1 MVATVHELASS
12 AMAVS
17 YYEKD
22 GYYAK
27 NDPEHRKASFW
38 HGRAAADLGLRGH
51 VVPSRFESVLSGQV
65 PKSDIRLGRIVEGE
79 RQHRPGWDITFS
91 APKSVSLEALVMGDA
106 QVLRAHDE
114 AVRATLDWIERD
126 LLQTRGWDSVTRRRP
141 RVKADGMV
149 VAGFRHLTSRDLDPQ
164 LHTHCVLANMTR
176 SADGAWKSIE
186 PTALRR
192 SEKLIGAHY
201 RNELASRLVAQG
213 LAVTPR
219 MIGPVPGFELAGY
232 DNRFLDAFSGRR
244 REILAYLD
252 KHNLPHTRE
261 ATQKATLHT
270 RRRKVEAGLAELVP
284 QWRARA
290 RTLGLARD
298 ETALMPPR
306 PVDPETGREMAR
318 PVSPDAGLTKN
329 ELRRRRRSPAC
340 PTLAPVEETV
350 APRRRRRP
358 AAPAERIAEPETG
371 VLEAVARAVAH
382 FEERRTVIPEH
393 DIRTLVL
400 GHAPGR
406 YRLEEIDEAIER
418 LVDGGELRETSLRG
432 SDRSFVTDRAVKAE
446 RRILK
451 AVKQGKAT
459 VDALSPDETVTARLA
474 ATTLTAG
481 QANAVRHILKPGDAV
496 IGVQGRAG
504 TGKTTML
511 KEVAGLIGERSLT
524 GLAPS
529 AAAARVLEK
538 EAGVPTRT
546 LQWFLV
552 RYGDLS
558 DPVRLE
564 QARED
569 LGGSLLAV
577 DEASMIG
584 TVAMERLLAIARNLG
599 IARVVLVGDTA
610 QLKAVNAGQPFALMQ
625 KAGMATAVMN
635 EVLRQKDPD
644 LKEAVARAREGEA
657 GEAMTRL
664 ANRVTEHRVEDLG
677 AEAARAW
684 LALGPHDRDA
694 CAVLAPTHAVR
705 REINATIREG
715 LAEEGVLT
723 GRTLTLQ
730 RLVDRRYTRVEASVL
745 ANYEPGDTVVFHRD
759 AYGCKAD
766 DVCTI
771 TGIRDGWVVLDHAD
785 GRERR
790 FRPSGN
796 AAHNL
801 GVYETAAIEIQA
813 GDRVR
818 WTKNRKARRR
828 TPALVNGEEARV
840 LSIGPERVRLTA
852 NDGTEYTL
860 ARSDPHL
867 RHLDHAWSST
877 VHGAQGRTAKN
888 VIAVLDAGRMANQEM
903 FYVEVSRASE
913 GFTLLTDDREALIE
927 RLETSPDV
935 PDAALEALGEDLDGP
950 IVDPDDWASLVA
962 DWEAVE
968 READG
973 GPPSS
978 VPAYAGVMARIAAFA
993 AIEDLAEDMRAF
1005 VDERL
1010 AAHESA
1016 RAAERQVRDLLAGL
1030 QGQGRRWPELA
1041 WAARSHAGSTDE
1053 PPAWQDWRDAGTA
1066 LVDTVRQQ
1074 LARTDSESGPPGLS
1088 TETRQRLE
1096 AALAGLEAV
1105 RLKDDAARFTRDWRA
1120 LLEHAEREA
1129 VPVSLQEDYA
1139 DLANRGAA
1147 LAQSRALTADERRAV
1162 DAWRARHVADTALVD
1177 DIRSFAERTGAL
1189 TEWLGHHVPLDG
1201 AGGVDP
1207 EDPGVTQWRRDAD
1220 DHLRHIRSL
1229 LAAEGPHA
1237 AHVAAMPGAR
1247 DEIGAVAG
1255 ELEQR
1260 LWALDR
1266 ATLLWR
1272 IRGLAAR
1279 ARMIGRLPLDMPEWP
1294 DTLDGIRDAVDSAAP
1309 GAPAGRHLARWLS
1322 HDARWRQ
1329 DRRHVAAL
1337 VGRLKDLERDRPRYT
1352 DLPDADA
1359 PDRRAWRRE
1368 IDAIGDDL
1376 AAVGALADH
1385 ERTAHLAACGMTVEA
1400 FASLAGAVPRW
1411 RATDDAL
1418 ARLDHWSTRAHD
1430 VLRDGARGPTV
1441 VPDDADAVRALIEE
1455 GRALPEAWAAA
1466 SLPQADMEGAEG
1478 AVEASLHRLEAAS
1491 LTAACQ
1497 AFTALCRSVNGERKA
1512 GGVHP
1517 LDTADYPRLLEA
1529 LEDLAGRDRVPQ
1541 ATRDLMDGWREA
1553 DRKWTKERRE
1563 TDAAVARA
1571 RALAHAGDALALGHA
1586 DDPDAVAWRAEADA
1600 LLTAARVMLADDTLK
1615 ARHLDALTNAR
1626 RDLTAA
1632 VATIE
1637 TTLRALDRTAL
1648 LQRVKE
1654 IESRA
1659 QTSGQLPLDH
1669 PDWPGTLEA
1678 IAKSVADGAPA
1689 DGTVRALARRL
1700 DDDRRWCRDRDRL
1713 GAALNRL
1720 AKAQADRPRFG
1731 VSPDVGRADWRVEAP
1746 AAAQEA
1752 GAAMEAIP
1760 EGERAAQLRALRT
1773 SSDTLRQRL
1782 ASVPA
1787 WLATDDALADL
1798 ADWRQRAR
1806 RLGDAPEPGDSRWRR
1821 DAAGLLAEG
1830 RALPGAWKA
1839 AGLPA
1844 GDMAGAGDIVHAETA
1859 RIDAAHFSD
1868 SLRAFGHRTN
1878 ALMREARD
1886 RRVHPL
1892 DSRHMAPLRE
1902 VLGQLDDDPRLSAD
1916 DRTAVIRW
1924 REAIDGWDG
1933 ERQSAAEVVAETLA
1947 LEPRLKGTGP
1957 LSDAW
1962 RRSAA
1967 ALLNAA
1973 DAGSLPADAH
1983 IRAAGA
1989 SLQRIAGIVAAL
2001 PGRLAAD
2008 DAVREDAGRTRHLL
2022 DVRAAMRRL
2031 REAPFDISRSV
2042 RWDGTGPLLRGD
2054 RLTWVDDEGRHD
2066 AVVEVVSHF
2075 TGPDAI
2081 DHLRLRPVGGTKT
2094 RNLVA
2099 GTIGDLAANIA
2110 CRRLL
2115 WPDEAVR
2122 QRERDRQYPAANA
2135 AFPLACEERVVP
2147 GDRIRWTM
2155 VRHPDTGSAPVEGDT
2170 PRIEA
2175 VVEAVE
2181 PGINALVGDKVTL
2194 RVIRSWGMDR
2204 KPESGST
2211 IRQELRSLFMRGCVR
2226 APWDD
2231 ENERAERMAETLRE
2245 IEARKRGRSR
2255 GLSM

>member
-12 AMAVS
+12 ATAVS

-91 APKSVSLEALVMGDA
+91 APKSVSLEALVMGDTR
-106 QVLRAHDE
+106 VIRAHDE
-114 AVRATLDWIERD
+114 AVRTTLDWIERD
-126 LLQTRGWDSVTRRRP
+126 LLQTRGWDPVIRRRP

-176 SADGAWKSIE
+176 TQDGAWKSIE

-192 SEKLIGAHY
+192 NEKLIGAHY
-201 RNELASRLVAQG
+201 RNELASRLVALG
-213 LAVTPR
+213 MAVTPK
-219 MIGPVPGFELAGY
+219 MVGPVPGFELAGY
-232 DNRFLDAFSGRR
+232 DMKFLDAFSGRR

-252 KHNLPHTRE
+252 QHGLPHTRE

-270 RRRKVEAGLAELVP
+270 RRRKVEAGLDELVP
-284 QWRARA
+284 QWRERARA
-290 RTLGLARD
+290 LGLARD
-298 ETALMPPR
+298 ETALRPPR

-318 PVSPDAGLTKN
+318 PVDPEAGLTKN
-329 ELRRRRRSPAC
+329 ERRRRRRSPAL
-340 PTLAPVEETV
+340 PHLDPVEAAV
-350 APRRRRRP
+350 ARERRRWP

-371 VLEAVARAVAH
+371 ILEAVARSVAH
-382 FEERRTVIPEH
+382 FEERRTVIPASE
-393 DIRTLVL
+393 IRTLVL

-406 YRLEEIDEAIER
+406 YRLDEIDEAIER
-418 LVDGGELRETSLRG
+418 LVTDGELRETTLRG

-451 AVKQGKAT
+451 AVKEGKGMVA
-459 VDALSPDETVTARLA
+459 ALAREETLTACLA
-474 ATTLTAG
+474 ATTLTGG

-496 IGVQGRAG
+496 VGVQGRAG

-511 KEVAGLIGERSLT
+511 KEVAGLVGERSLT

-538 EAGVPTRT
+538 EAGIPTRT

-558 DPVRLE
+558 DPARLA

-584 TVAMERLLAIARNLG
+584 TVAIERLLAIARNLG

-625 KAGMATAVMN
+625 KGGMATAVMD

-657 GEAMTRL
+657 GAAMTRL
-664 ANRVTEHRVEDLG
+664 ASWVTEHRVEDLG

-684 LALGPHDRDA
+684 LALSIHDRDA

-723 GRTLTLQ
+723 GRTLMIE

-745 ANYEPGDTVVFHRD
+745 ANYETGDTVVFHRD
-759 AYGCKAD
+759 AYDCRAD

-801 GVYETAAIEIQA
+801 GVYETAAIEIRA

-818 WTKNRKARRR
+818 WTRNRKARRR

-840 LSIGPERVRLTA
+840 LAIGPERVRLTA
-852 NDGTEYTL
+852 NDGTEYSL
-860 ARSDPHL
+860 ARNDPHL

-877 VHGAQGRTAKN
+877 VHGAQGRTAVK

-913 GFTLLTDDREALIE
+913 GFTLLTDDRDALIE

-950 IVDPDDWASLVA
+950 IVNPDEWAALVT

-968 READG
+968 REAGG

-978 VPAYAGVMARIAAFA
+978 VPAYGGVMARIAAFA
-993 AIEDLAEDMRAF
+993 AIEDLPDEMRAF

-1016 RAAERQVRDLLAGL
+1016 RAAERQVRDLIAGL
-1030 QGQGRRWPELA
+1030 QAQPRRWPELA

-1053 PPAWQDWRDAGTA
+1053 PPTWHDWRDAGTA
-1066 LVDTVRQQ
+1066 LVDTARRR
-1074 LARTDSESGPPGLS
+1074 LAGEDSPALS
-1088 TETRQRLE
+1088 AATRQRLE
-1096 AALAGLEAV
+1096 AALAGFEKV
-1105 RLKDDAARFTRDWRA
+1105 RLKDDAARFARDWRR
-1120 LLEHAEREA
+1120 LLERAEREA
-1129 VPVSLQEDYA
+1129 APVSLQEDYA

-1162 DAWRARHVADTALVD
+1162 DAWQARHAADTALVD

-1189 TEWLGHHVPLDG
+1189 TEWLARHVPLDG

-1207 EDPGVTQWRRDAD
+1207 EDPGVVQWRGDAD
-1220 DHLRHIRSL
+1220 DHLQHIRAL

-1237 AHVAAMPGAR
+1237 AHVAAKPDAR
-1247 DEIGAVAG
+1247 EEIGAAAG
-1255 ELEQR
+1255 VLEER
-1260 LWALDR
+1260 RRALDR
-1266 ATLLWR
+1266 ATWLWR
-1272 IRGLAAR
+1272 ACGIAAR
-1279 ARMIGRLPLDMPEWP
+1279 ARMTGRLPLDMPEWP
-1294 DTLDGIRDAVDSAAP
+1294 DTLDEIRDAVDSAAP
-1309 GAPAGRHLARWLS
+1309 SDPAGRHLARWLS
-1322 HDARWRQ
+1322 HDARWRR
-1329 DRRHVAAL
+1329 DRQHVAAL
-1337 VGRLKDLERDRPRYT
+1337 AGRLKDLERDRPRYT
-1352 DLPDADA
+1352 DLPDDDA
-1359 PDRRAWRRE
+1359 PDRRAWRDQA
-1368 IDAIGDDL
+1368 DALGDDL
-1376 AAVGALADH
+1376 VTVGALADH

-1400 FASLAGAVPRW
+1400 FASLAGAVPLW

-1418 ARLDHWSTRAHD
+1418 ARLDHWSTRAHG
-1430 VLRDGARGPTV
+1430 VLRDGPEGPTV
-1441 VPDDADAVRALIEE
+1441 APDDVERAGALIEE
-1455 GRALPEAWAAA
+1455 GRALPEEWAAA

-1478 AVEASLHRLEAAS
+1478 AVEAALQRLEAAQ

-1512 GGVHP
+1512 GRVHP

-1529 LEDLAGRDRVPQ
+1529 LEDLAGRARVPQ

-1553 DRKWTKERRE
+1553 DRKWTEERHE
-1563 TDAAVARA
+1563 TGAAVARV
-1571 RALAHAGDALALGHA
+1571 RALAHAGEALALGHA
-1586 DDPDAVAWRAEADA
+1586 DDPDAVAWRAEADT
-1600 LLTAARVMLADDTLK
+1600 LLTAVRAMLADDTLK
-1615 ARHLDALTNAR
+1615 ARHLDAVPGAKA
-1626 RDLTAA
+1626 DLAAA

-1637 TTLRALDRTAL
+1637 TTLKALARAAL

-1659 QTSGQLPLDH
+1659 QTSGQLPLDLT
-1669 PDWPGTLEA
+1669 DWPGMLEA
-1678 IAKSVADGAPA
+1678 ISGAVADGAPA
-1689 DGTVRALARRL
+1689 DGTVRALASRL
-1700 DDDRRWCRDRDRL
+1700 DDDRRWRRDRDRL

-1731 VSPDVGRADWRVEAP
+1731 VSPDVDRAAWRVEAP
-1746 AAAQEA
+1746 AAAQEV

-1760 EGERAAQLRALRT
+1760 EAERAAQLRALRT
-1773 SSDTLRQRL
+1773 SLDALRQRL
-1782 ASVPA
+1782 SWVPS

-1806 RLGDAPEPGDSRWRR
+1806 RLGDAPEPGDPRWRR
-1821 DAAGLLAEG
+1821 DAAALLAEG

-1844 GDMAGAGDIVHAETA
+1844 GDMAGAGDIVQAETA
-1859 RIDAAHFSD
+1859 RIDAALFSD
-1868 SLRAFGHRTN
+1868 SLRAFGRWAH
-1878 ALMREARD
+1878 ALMREAQD

-1902 VLGQLDDDPRLSAD
+1902 VLDQLDDDPRLSAD

-1933 ERQSAAEVVAETLA
+1933 ERQRAAEVVAEALA
-1947 LEPRLKGTGP
+1947 LEPRLKRTGP

-1989 SLQRIAGIVAAL
+1989 SFQRIAGIVAAL
-2001 PGRLAAD
+2001 PERIAAD

-2031 REAPFDISRSV
+2031 KEAPFDISRSV

-2054 RLTWVDDEGRHD
+2054 RLTWIDDEGRHD
-2066 AVVEVVSHF
+2066 AVVEVVGHF

-2081 DHLRLRPVGGTKT
+2081 DHLRLRPAGGTKT

-2099 GTIGDLAANIA
+2099 GTIGDLAANVT

-2122 QRERDRQYPAANA
+2122 QRERERQYPAANA
-2135 AFPLACEERVVP
+2135 AFALACGERVLP
-2147 GDRIRWTM
+2147 GDRIRWTL

-2181 PGINALVGDKVTL
+2181 PGINDAVGDKVTL
-2194 RVIRSWGMDR
+2194 QVIRSWGMDR

-2211 IRQELRSLFMRGCVR
+2211 IRQEMRSLFMRGCVR

-2231 ENERAERMAETLRE
+2231 ETERAERMAETLRE
-2245 IEARKRGRSR
+2245 IETRKRGRSR

>member
-1 MVATVHELASS
+1 M
-12 AMAVS
+12 
-17 YYEKD
+17 
-22 GYYAK
+22 
-27 NDPEHRKASFW
+27 
-38 HGRAAADLGLRGH
+38 
-51 VVPSRFESVLSGQV
+51 
-65 PKSDIRLGRIVEGE
+65 
-79 RQHRPGWDITFS
+79 
-91 APKSVSLEALVMGDA
+91 
-106 QVLRAHDE
+106 
-114 AVRATLDWIERD
+114 
-126 LLQTRGWDSVTRRRP
+126 RR
-141 RVKADGMV
+141 
-149 VAGFRHLTSRDLDPQ
+149 
-164 LHTHCVLANMTR
+164 N
-176 SADGAWKSIE
+176 
-186 PTALRR
+186 
-192 SEKLIGAHY
+192 EKLIGAHY
-201 RNELASRLVAQG
+201 RNELASRLVALG
-213 LAVTPR
+213 MAVTPK
-219 MIGPVPGFELAGY
+219 MVGPVPGFELAGY
-232 DNRFLDAFSGRR
+232 DRAFLDAFSGRR
-244 REILAYLD
+244 REILAYLE
-252 KHNLPHTRE
+252 KHGLPHTKE

-270 RRRKVEAGLAELVP
+270 RRRKVEAGLDELVP
-284 QWRARA
+284 QWRTRARA
-290 RTLGLARD
+290 LGLARD
-298 ETALMPPR
+298 ETALKPPR
-306 PVDPETGREMAR
+306 PVDPETGREMPR
-318 PVSPDAGLTKN
+318 PVDPEAGLTKN
-329 ELRRRRRSPAC
+329 ERRRRRRSPAC
-340 PTLAPVEETV
+340 PTLEPVAEAV

-358 AAPAERIAEPETG
+358 AAPAARIAEPETG

-418 LVDGGELRETSLRG
+418 LVGDGELRETSLRG

-451 AVKQGKAT
+451 AVRQGKAS
-459 VDALSPDETVTARLA
+459 VDALSPEETVAARLA
-474 ATTLTAG
+474 ATTLTGG
-481 QANAVRHILKPGDAV
+481 QANAVRHILRPGDAV
-496 IGVQGRAG
+496 VGVQGRAG

-511 KEVAGLIGERSLT
+511 KEVAGLIGHRSLT

-529 AAAARVLEK
+529 AAAARVLET
-538 EAGVPTRT
+538 EAGIPTRT

-610 QLKAVNAGQPFALMQ
+610 QLKAINAGQPFALMQ
-625 KAGMATAVMN
+625 KAGMATAVMD

-677 AEAARAW
+677 TQAARAW
-684 LALGPHDRDA
+684 LALSTHERDA

-715 LAEEGVLT
+715 LAQEGVLT

-759 AYGCKAD
+759 AYGCRAD

-771 TGIRDGWVVLDHAD
+771 TGIRDGQVVLDHAD

-790 FRPSGN
+790 FSPSGN

-801 GVYETAAIEIQA
+801 GVYETAAIEIRA

-818 WTKNRKARRR
+818 WTRNRKARRR

-840 LSIGPERVRLTA
+840 LSIGPERVRLMA
-852 NDGTEYTL
+852 GDGTEYSL
-860 ARSDPHL
+860 ARGDPHL

-877 VHGAQGRTAKN
+877 VHGAQGRTAKK

-935 PDAALEALGEDLDGP
+935 PDAALEALGEDLDGA
-950 IVDPDDWASLVA
+950 IVDPDAWAAVVA

-993 AIEDLAEDMRAF
+993 AIEDLPEEMRAF
-1005 VDERL
+1005 VDARL

-1053 PPAWQDWRDAGTA
+1053 PPAWQDWRNAGTA
-1066 LVDTVRQQ
+1066 LVNTARRR
-1074 LARTDSESGPPGLS
+1074 LAGEELPALS
-1088 TETRQRLE
+1088 AANRQRLE
-1096 AALAGLEAV
+1096 AALAGFEEV
-1105 RLKDDAARFTRDWRA
+1105 RLKDDAARFARDWGA
-1120 LLEHAEREA
+1120 LLERGEREA
-1129 VPVSLQEDYA
+1129 VPVSL
-1139 DLANRGAA
+1139 LAGYEALAGRGAA
-1147 LAQSRALTADERRAV
+1147 LARSTTLRTEERRAV
-1162 DAWRARHVADTALVD
+1162 NAWQARHAADTALIHD
-1177 DIRSFAERTGAL
+1177 MRSVRERTGAL
-1189 TEWLGHHVPLDG
+1189 TEWLGRHVPLDG

-1207 EDPGVTQWRRDAD
+1207 GDPDVTQWRRDAD
-1220 DHLRHIRSL
+1220 VHLRHIRAL
-1229 LAAEGPHA
+1229 LAEEGPHA
-1237 AHVAAMPGAR
+1237 AHVAAMPGVR
-1247 DEIGAVAG
+1247 DEIGAAAG
-1255 ELEQR
+1255 ELEER
-1260 LWALDR
+1260 LRALDR
-1266 ATLLWR
+1266 ATWLWR
-1272 IRGLAAR
+1272 ACGIAAR
-1279 ARMIGRLPLDMPEWP
+1279 ARMTDRLPLDMPEWP
-1294 DTLDGIRDAVDSAAP
+1294 DTLDEIRDAVDSAAP
-1309 GAPAGRHLARWLS
+1309 GDPAGRHLARWLS

-1337 VGRLKDLERDRPRYT
+1337 VGRLKDLERERPRYT
-1352 DLPDADA
+1352 GSRAGDA
-1359 PDRRAWRRE
+1359 PDRAAWRTE
-1368 IDAIGDDL
+1368 ADAIGDDL

-1385 ERTAHLAACGMTVEA
+1385 ERTAHLAAGVTTVEA
-1400 FASLAGAVPRW
+1400 FVSLAGAVPLW

-1418 ARLDHWSTRAHD
+1418 ARLDHWSTRVHD
-1430 VLRDGARGPTV
+1430 VLRDDPEGQIVT
-1441 VPDDADAVRALIEE
+1441 PDDVDAARALIEE
-1455 GRALPEAWAAA
+1455 GRALPQAWAAA
-1466 SLPQADMEGAEG
+1466 SLPAADMEGAEG
-1478 AVEASLHRLEAAS
+1478 AVEAALHRLEAAQ

-1497 AFTALCRSVNGERKA
+1497 AFTALCRSVNRERKE
-1512 GGVHP
+1512 GHVHP
-1517 LDTADYPRLLEA
+1517 LDAADYPRLLEA
-1529 LEDLAGRDRVPQ
+1529 LEDLAGRARVPQ
-1541 ATRDLMDGWREA
+1541 ATRDLMDGWRAA
-1553 DRKWTKERRE
+1553 DREWMEERHE
-1563 TDAAVARA
+1563 TGAAVARA
-1571 RALAHAGDALALGHA
+1571 RTLAHTGDALALGHA
-1586 DDPDAVAWRAEADA
+1586 DDPDAVAWRAEADT
-1600 LLTAARVMLADDTLK
+1600 LLTAARAMLADGTLK
-1615 ARHLDALTNAR
+1615 ARHLDAVKGTR
-1626 RDLTAA
+1626 RDLEAA
-1632 VATIE
+1632 VAAIE
-1637 TTLRALDRTAL
+1637 STLKALARAAL
-1648 LQRVKE
+1648 LQRVTE

-1659 QTSGQLPLDH
+1659 QAAGQLALDLA
-1669 PDWPGTLEA
+1669 DWPGMLEA
-1678 IAKSVADGAPA
+1678 ISGAVADGAPE
-1689 DGTVRALARRL
+1689 DGTARALARRL
-1700 DDDRRWCRDRDRL
+1700 DDDRRWRRDRDRL

-1720 AKAQADRPRFG
+1720 AEAEADRPPFG
-1731 VSPDVGRADWRVEAP
+1731 DGRNVDRAAWRVEAP
-1746 AAAQEA
+1746 AAAQEVD
-1752 GAAMEAIP
+1752 AAMEAIP
-1760 EGERAAQLRALRT
+1760 EGERTAQLRALGA
-1773 SSDTLRQRL
+1773 SLDALPQRL
-1782 ASVPA
+1782 SSVPA

-1806 RLGDAPEPGDSRWRR
+1806 RLGDAPEPGDPRWRR
-1821 DAAGLLAEG
+1821 DAAALLAEG
-1830 RALPGAWKA
+1830 RALPGVWKA

-1859 RIDAAHFSD
+1859 RIDAALFSD
-1868 SLRAFGHRTN
+1868 SLRAFGRRAHGLN
-1878 ALMREARD
+1878 REARD

-1892 DSRHMAPLRE
+1892 DSRHMAPLRD
-1902 VLGQLDDDPRLSAD
+1902 VLGQLDGDPRLSAD

-1933 ERQSAAEVVAETLA
+1933 ERQRAAEVVAEALA

-1962 RRSAA
+1962 RHSAD

-1989 SLQRIAGIVAAL
+1989 SFQRIAGIVAAL
-2001 PGRLAAD
+2001 PERLADD

-2022 DVRAAMRRL
+2022 EVRAAMRRL

-2066 AVVEVVSHF
+2066 AVVEVVGHL

-2081 DHLRLRPVGGTKT
+2081 DHLRLRPVDGTKT
-2094 RNLVA
+2094 RNLFA
-2099 GTIGDLAANIA
+2099 GTIGDLAANVT

-2122 QRERDRQYPAANA
+2122 QRERERQYPAANA
-2135 AFPLACEERVVP
+2135 AFPLACEEKVVP
-2147 GDRIRWTM
+2147 GDRIRWTL

-2181 PGINALVGDKVTL
+2181 PGINDVVGDKVTL

-2211 IRQELRSLFMRGCVR
+2211 IRQEMRSLFMRGCVR

-2231 ENERAERMAETLRE
+2231 ETQRARRMAEMLRE
-2245 IEARKRGRSR
+2245 IETRKRGRSR